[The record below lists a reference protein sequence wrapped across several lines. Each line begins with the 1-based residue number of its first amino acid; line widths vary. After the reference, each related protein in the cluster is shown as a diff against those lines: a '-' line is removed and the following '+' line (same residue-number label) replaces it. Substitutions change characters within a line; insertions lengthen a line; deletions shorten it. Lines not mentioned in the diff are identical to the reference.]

1 MTSKG
6 TPGIGLFCGIV
17 ALSAA
22 SCTQTNV
29 VPVEV
34 KDITVIPDRLSAL
47 VSDQATLAT
56 ELRDQDGNLLTDR
69 PIRWE
74 SLDPS
79 VVVVQDGVVTAVGP
93 GQALVTASSD
103 GAVGSAQVTV
113 QQRPTVRISSELVE
127 MEAAQ
132 GSNATVSRVLAVDN
146 GGGGT
151 LGSLSTSISYTSGE
165 GEWLSASL
173 STTTAPTELTVSVRG
188 RGLPE
193 GSYEGQ
199 VAVSDGEASTSV
211 TVALT
216 VTEPPPEISLSPSS
230 VSFSGI
236 VDQSPPSSQSVSVT
250 NGGGGNLNSLGLQIV
265 YGGTSGWLDATLS
278 RATAPAT
285 ITLRPSTTSMEAGT
299 YTATV
304 QVTSPVAD
312 NRSIAVT
319 YEVLVP
325 PDAPTRLRVSEEG
338 ATSISMTWRDQS
350 DNEARFEIQR
360 RSFSQNWT
368 TIATPEANEESY
380 VDEGLQPETWY
391 QYRVRAC
398 NAGGCS
404 QYSNWDSTW
413 TDNN

>member
-113 QQRPTVRISSELVE
+113 RQRPTVRISSELVE

-250 NGGGGNLNSLGLQIV
+250 NGGGGNLNALGLQIV

-312 NRSIAVT
+312 NRVDRGHVRSVGSSRRAH
-319 YEVLVP
+319 P
-325 PDAPTRLRVSEEG
+325 ASRLRRGGHQHLDDVAGPVRQRDPFRDS
-338 ATSISMTWRDQS
+338 ATQ
-350 DNEARFEIQR
+350 
-360 RSFSQNWT
+360 
-368 TIATPEANEESY
+368 
-380 VDEGLQPETWY
+380 LQPELDDHRHSGDQRGVLFGRGPTT
-391 QYRVRAC
+391 RDVVSIP
-398 NAGGCS
+398 GEGL
-404 QYSNWDSTW
+404 
-413 TDNN
+413 